1 VIIAF
6 GPRAVCLIV
15 ALILLLLSAYS
26 GVSEP
31 TRGVL
36 LRVGLAFMAAAFL
49 FSSGAE

>member
-1 VIIAF
+1 MVIAF
-6 GPRAVCLIV
+6 GPRFVCLAI

-26 GVSEP
+26 GIAEP

-49 FSSGAE
+49 FHDVG